1 MSFLLPAESGEKVS
15 LTITVLLSL
24 AVYMLIIAEMLP
36 PASNNFPIIGKSVFS
51 RHTHWVSLTITF
63 LLSFAVYLLILAEML
78 LPASN
83 KFPIIDKSV
92 STRHTRWV

>member
-36 PASNNFPIIGKSVFS
+36 PASNNFPIIGKSVSF
-51 RHTHWVSLTITF
+51 RHKHWVSLTITV
-63 LLSFAVYLLILAEML
+63 LLSLAVYMLIIAATLP
-78 LPASN
+78 PASN
-83 KFPIIDKSV
+83 NFPIIGIV
-92 STRHTRWV
+92 FGM